1 MRRPTAL
8 RVFALLLL
16 AAVGLAVWLGRS
28 DAPGEPAPPSA
39 APQTTEQAPAT
50 ASVREPQERREAAV
64 AEPRERVEPVRAE
77 SDASQGAR
85 GRIVDDRGTPIPGAQ
100 VALLDSFQNDPLGK
114 FLQRSQQIPDLA
126 LAAGQTDDAGFFA
139 LGLRTPTDRKLQ
151 LCVVAEGFAADT
163 HGELVVQPET
173 WLELGDLTLTRGC
186 TIRGRVTVAGTD
198 LPAPQA
204 IVALAGGN
212 PFVDA
217 GPAQFDSW
225 PQRRFA
231 AVDAAGRYE
240 IRHAPQQG
248 VFRLQASAPGFGR
261 QIRDEIDLTG
271 RAVVEVDFA
280 LPRGL
285 SVRGRLDTGG
295 LPLTA
300 VKITLFPKTAEPPFE
315 GRAEADGTFAIHGL
329 RDGPHLLQIA
339 ADGFQPVERDD
350 VTAGTQD
357 LVIPLVPRGR
367 GGVRVLAADGS
378 VLRRY
383 RLAVRRWFEA
393 GGGQIGTVRDVPER
407 VVRLDPPAEVAF
419 VEGLEDGEFVFQV
432 EADGHVATL
441 SPPLRIDA
449 AHRHAEVTVQLH
461 RGGAIAG
468 VVLGGDGLPLEG
480 ARVRTEAAGAAA
492 DNPVWRMLQGMTPDR
507 ITRTETTTGA
517 DGSFVLRPL
526 AHARYQIA
534 VDHADHCRAVRDGIE
549 ITEDRT
555 ETAAPFRLV
564 RGCAVSGRAV
574 AAGLPAAQ
582 VQVVLTPLHNDPGT
596 GEALP
601 KAPAGSSDETSVARV
616 EAVTNPEGRFELP
629 RRIPPGVYELRGVSL
644 SGAGSGAD
652 VFQKILQMKKSSV
665 RLEIGP
671 GQPSA
676 EVELRL
682 DG

>member
-1 MRRPTAL
+1 MRRPTAIRL
-8 RVFALLLL
+8 LALLLL
-16 AAVGLAVWLGRS
+16 AAFGLAVWLGRS
-28 DAPGEPAPPSA
+28 DEPAEPAPPSPAQQTVA
-39 APQTTEQAPAT
+39 ATPDATPQREQP
-50 ASVREPQERREAAV
+50 ERREAAV

-77 SDASQGAR
+77 SDAAQGAR

-126 LAAGQTDDAGFFA
+126 LAQSQTDNAGVFA
-139 LGLRTPTDRKLQ
+139 LGLRVPTDRKLQ

-163 HGELVVQPET
+163 HGDLVVQPES
-173 WLELGDLTLTRGC
+173 WLELGDLVLTRGC

-217 GPAQFDSW
+217 GPAQFEAW

-231 AVDAAGRYE
+231 AVDSDGRYE

-248 VFRLQASAPGFGR
+248 LFRLLASAPGFGR
-261 QIRDEIDLTG
+261 QVRDEIDLTG
-271 RAVVEVDFA
+271 RAVIEVDFA

-285 SVRGRLDTGG
+285 SIRGRLDTGG
-295 LPLTA
+295 LPLAA
-300 VKITLFPKTAEPPFE
+300 VKITVFPKTAEPQFE
-315 GRAEADGTFAIHGL
+315 GRAEADGTFAVHGL
-329 RDGPHLLQIA
+329 RDGMHLVQIA

-350 VTAGTQD
+350 VAAGAPE
-357 LVIPLVPRGR
+357 LVIQLVPRGR
-367 GGVRVLAADGS
+367 AGVRVLAADGS
-378 VLRRY
+378 ALRRY

-407 VVRLDPPAEVAF
+407 VVRIDPPAEVAF
-419 VEGLEDGEFVFQV
+419 VDGLEDGDFVFQV

-449 AHRHAEVTVQLH
+449 TRRHAEVTVQMH
-461 RGGAIAG
+461 RGGAISG
-468 VVLGGDGLPLEG
+468 IVLGADGRPLAG
-480 ARVRTEAAGAAA
+480 ARVRTEPDGAQEE
-492 DNPVWRMLQGMTPDR
+492 NPVWRMLQAMTPDR
-507 ITRTETTTGA
+507 ITRAETTTGA

-526 AHARYQIA
+526 AHARYQLA
-534 VDHADHCRAVRDGIE
+534 VDHAEHCRALRAGVE

-564 RGCAVSGRAV
+564 RGCAVAGRAV

-582 VQVVLTPLHNDPGT
+582 IQVVLTPLRNDPDT
-596 GEALP
+596 GQPLP
-601 KAPAGSSDETSVARV
+601 AAPAGSSDETSVARV
-616 EAVTNPEGRFELP
+616 EAVTNQEGRFELP

-652 VFQKILQMKKSSV
+652 AFQKILQMKKSSV

-676 EVELRL
+676 EVELRI